1 MRHEELVRKDL
12 MGCASLHPSYGF
24 APILRVFSWF
34 GVSLR
39 DMKCCGV
46 GHASDERFETLMV
59 PERRVGGK

>member
-12 MGCASLHPSYGF
+12 MGCASLHPSYRS

-39 DMKCCGV
+39 DMKCCG
-46 GHASDERFETLMV
+46 G
-59 PERRVGGK
+59 